1 MPGILIKPDTEK
13 KLNILAASAQHDVCL
28 ASCSSNPLG
37 GKGRIRHPADPM
49 NKWVYP
55 VHVPGKGHVGIL
67 KVLQTNLC
75 ENKCSYCSIAAH
87 RDNETRTG
95 FGPGELAQAFMKLVE
110 NNLVHG
116 IFISSGMGLNPLS
129 VMDRIIQTAELL
141 RFRYHFSGY
150 IHLKILPG
158 VSFAHIE
165 RAAALADR
173 ISINCEAPTRGHLEK
188 IAPNKRLAQDIITR
202 MKWSGSI
209 IQQGVQ
215 AKSQT
220 TQFVVG
226 AGDETDLEI
235 LKTVDWIYR
244 ELFVYRSYFSAYQSK
259 ETAYKRP
266 PNGLLREHRL
276 YQTDFLL
283 RGYGF
288 RLHDL
293 VFDASGRLPL
303 SVDPKQA
310 YARMHPELFPVD
322 INKAD
327 EDLLLKV
334 PGIGPISAKR
344 IATLRQENP
353 FACVKDLKLTGA
365 VVSRLGPYV
374 EFSGKKDRTNSYIQG
389 YLFEQEPEKE
399 WHTGYEPYQHNKI
412 NGDND
417 LYDYPGQKGKP
428 LQFCTKG
435 GPVYCK

>member
-1 MPGILIKPDTEK
+1 MTGFLIKPDTEK
-13 KLNILAASAQHDVCL
+13 KLDILAASAQHDVCL

-37 GKGRIRHPADPM
+37 GTGRIRHPADPT
-49 NKWVYP
+49 NRWVYP

-87 RDNETRTG
+87 RDSAVRTG
-95 FGPGELAQAFMKLVE
+95 FGPGELAQAFMKLIE
-110 NNLVHG
+110 SGLVHG
-116 IFISSGMGLNPLS
+116 LFISSGMGLNHQS
-129 VMDRIIQTAELL
+129 VMDRMIQTAEIL
-141 RFRYHFSGY
+141 RFKYHFNGY

-188 IAPNKRLAQDIITR
+188 IAPNKRLAEDIITR
-202 MKWSGSI
+202 MKWAGSI
-209 IQQGVQ
+209 IRHGAQ

-244 ELFVYRSYFSAYQSK
+244 ELFVYRSYFSAYQSE
-259 ETAYKRP
+259 ETTLKKK
-266 PNGLLREHRL
+266 PNKLLREHRL

-293 VFDASGRLPL
+293 VFDSAGRLPL

-310 YARMHPELFPVD
+310 YARMNPGLFPVD
-322 INKAD
+322 INKAG

-334 PGIGPISAKR
+334 PGIGPVSAKR
-344 IATLRQENP
+344 IITLRKEKA
-353 FACVKDLKLTGA
+353 FTCVKDLKITGA
-365 VVSRLGPYV
+365 VLSRVSPYI
-374 EFSGKKDRTNSYIQG
+374 EFSGKKDRMSSYVQG
-389 YLFEQEPEKE
+389 YLFEQDPENE
-399 WHTGYEPYQHNKI
+399 WHTGYEPYQAQKVI
-412 NGDND
+412 DNTH

-428 LQFCTKG
+428 LSFCTKG